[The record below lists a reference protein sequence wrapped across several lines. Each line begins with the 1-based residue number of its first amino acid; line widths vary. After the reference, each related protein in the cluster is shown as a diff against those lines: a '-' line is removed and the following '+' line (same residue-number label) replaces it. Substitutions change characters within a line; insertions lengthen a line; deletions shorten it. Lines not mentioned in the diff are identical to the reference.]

1 VKTKQSEELEAR
13 FLSFGV
19 AVIKLTLTLKQN
31 LPFSVIDQVIRSSTS
46 IGANYSEAQ
55 NASSRADFKNKI
67 FIAKKEASETR
78 YWLRVIAELTDIK
91 RVALQLEEIQQILLI
106 LQKITNTLRDKALK

>member
-1 VKTKQSEELEAR
+1 V
-13 FLSFGV
+13 
-19 AVIKLTLTLKQN
+19 
-31 LPFSVIDQVIRSSTS
+31 
-46 IGANYSEAQ
+46 GANYAEAN